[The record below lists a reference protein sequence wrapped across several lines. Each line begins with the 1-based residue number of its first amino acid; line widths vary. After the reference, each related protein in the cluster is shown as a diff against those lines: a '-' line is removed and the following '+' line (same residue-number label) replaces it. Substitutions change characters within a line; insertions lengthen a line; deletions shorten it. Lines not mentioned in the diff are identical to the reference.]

1 MELTL
6 EQGLS
11 HSPILLEKER
21 LHFLCLNYQSNL
33 LLLIND
39 LEQEIWPVGLSP
51 LCSFIKEV
59 KTKPFDSIPSL
70 A

>member
-11 HSPILLEKER
+11 HSPILLVNER
-21 LHFLCLNYQSNL
+21 LHFLYLHCQSNL
-33 LLLIND
+33 LLIND
-39 LEQEIWPVGLSP
+39 PEQEIWPVGLSP

-59 KTKPFDSIPSL
+59 KTKPFDYIPSL